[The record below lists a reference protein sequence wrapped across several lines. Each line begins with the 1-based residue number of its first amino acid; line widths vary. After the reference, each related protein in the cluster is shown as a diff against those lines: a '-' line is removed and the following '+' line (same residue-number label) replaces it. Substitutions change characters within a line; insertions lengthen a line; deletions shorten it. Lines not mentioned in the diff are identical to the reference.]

1 MDFYD
6 LSAVLDGSNCIAEVL
21 HRVKSGK
28 EADVYCCAAQR
39 HLGVELLAAK
49 VYRPLESRGFRND
62 SQYQQGRYIA
72 DARLRRAYHNKSRA
86 GRSVQFL
93 SWIENEYE
101 TLKLL
106 HEAGARVPRPYE
118 TAGRAVVMQYIGTQ
132 EEPAI
137 PLYRLRVSPVD
148 ARQIAQELFLQIGLW
163 FANGRIHGD
172 LSPYNVLCSQG
183 LITVIDFPQAVD
195 PSQNSDG
202 FGLLLRDVDHIVQHF
217 LRYEIQFD
225 AYEIARSIWNT
236 WSPWK
241 I

>member
-1 MDFYD
+1 MDSD
-6 LSAVLDGSNCIAEVL
+6 NLSAFLDGSNCVAEVL

-62 SQYQQGRYIA
+62 SSYQQGRYIA

-86 GRSVQFL
+86 GRSIQFR

-106 HEAGARVPRPYE
+106 HESGARVPRPYE
-118 TAGRAVVMQYIGTQ
+118 IAGCAVVMQYIGTQ

-137 PLYRLRVSPVD
+137 PLYRLRVAPEE
-148 ARQIAQELFLQIGLW
+148 ARRIAQELFLQIRLW
-163 FANGRIHGD
+163 FEHGRIHGD
-172 LSPYNVLCSQG
+172 LSPYNVLYSQG
-183 LITVIDFPQAVD
+183 QVTVIDFPQAVD
-195 PSQNSDG
+195 PSNNLDG
-202 FGLLLRDVDHIVQHF
+202 FGLLLRDVEHIARYF
-217 LRYEIQFD
+217 LGYDMRFD
-225 AYEIARSIWNT
+225 AYETARSIWNT
-236 WSPWK
+236 TSPWRM
-241 I
+241 